1 MQTFDVERHFAA
13 RRDRHLAELMEFLR
27 IPSISALST
36 HRADVRRAAAWLAD
50 RLRRAGLEHV
60 AVEETG
66 GHPVVVGDW
75 LHAPGAPT
83 VLIYGH
89 YDVQPVDPES
99 LWTTPPFEPQIRD
112 GRLYARGAS
121 DDKGQTFMHVLAVEA
136 WLEETGRLP
145 VNVKFL
151 VEGEEEVG
159 SRHLDAYVERNR
171 DRLAADVVV
180 VSDTP
185 MFAAGRPAVC
195 YGLRGIAS
203 MEVRVQ
209 GPASDLHSG
218 LYGGSVLNPI
228 QALVALLASL
238 HDADGRVAV
247 PGFYDDVRP
256 LSAEERDAFARL
268 PFDEEAYRR
277 QLGVP
282 ALFGEPGYTTLER
295 VWARPTLEFNGIN
308 GGFQG
313 EGGKTIVPSW
323 ASAKISCRLV
333 PDQDPEKVLDA
344 IEQHLRAR
352 APRAV
357 ELTIERGAGSPAS
370 IVPLD
375 HPAVRAAA
383 QTLQETYGQPADFIR
398 MGGSIPIVQTFRER
412 LGAPVVLLGFGLPD
426 ENFHAPNEFF
436 TLENFDLGL
445 RTLARYWAALAEAM
459 SPGRA

>member
-1 MQTFDVERHFAA
+1 MIDVDRHFAE
-13 RRDRHLAELMEFLR
+13 RRERHLAELMDFLR
-27 IPSISALST
+27 IPSISALSA
-36 HRADVRRAAAWLAD
+36 HREDVRRAAAWLAE

-60 AVEETG
+60 EVEETG
-66 GHPVVVGDW
+66 GHPVVTADW

-136 WLEETGRLP
+136 WLQETGRLP

-159 SRHLDAYVERNR
+159 SRNLDAFVARHRE
-171 DRLAADVVV
+171 RLAADVVV

-185 MFAAGRPAVC
+185 MLAPGRPAVC

-218 LYGGSVLNPI
+218 LFGGSVLNPI
-228 QALVALLASL
+228 QALVGLLASL
-238 HDADGRVAV
+238 HAPDGRVAV

-256 LSAEERDAFARL
+256 LTPEEREAFARL
-268 PFDEEAYRR
+268 PFDEEEYRR
-277 QLGVP
+277 RLGVP
-282 ALFGEPGYTTLER
+282 ELFGEPGYTTLER
-295 VWARPTLEFNGIN
+295 VWARPTLEFNGIS

-333 PDQDPEKVLDA
+333 PDQDPQRILDA
-344 IEQHLRAR
+344 LERHLRER

-357 ELTIERGAGSPAS
+357 QFTVERGQGSPAS
-370 IVPLD
+370 VVPLD

-383 QTLQETYGQPADFIR
+383 RVLEETYGRPADFIR
-398 MGGSIPIVQTFRER
+398 MGGSIPVVPTFRER

-436 TLENFDLGL
+436 TLENFDLGV
-445 RTLARYWAALAEAM
+445 RALARYWAALAQSMA
-459 SPGRA
+459 GRSD